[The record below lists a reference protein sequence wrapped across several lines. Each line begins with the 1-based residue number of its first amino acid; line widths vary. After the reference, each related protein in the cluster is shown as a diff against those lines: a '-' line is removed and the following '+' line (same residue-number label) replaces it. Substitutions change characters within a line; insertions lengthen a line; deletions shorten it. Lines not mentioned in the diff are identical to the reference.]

1 MKVKGISFFELH
13 AEKFVLGLA
22 VLILVAV
29 IALQFLGGGSTVR
42 VDNREVGVGEVNGL
56 LRQRAQ
62 QLADRLRDD
71 APSGVDLF
79 EGEVPLVVESFREDM
94 TAPLL
99 DAGGLAPSRPSL
111 ASALVPSDIAE
122 VVWYYEPRFSGVA
135 MGEIVQTA
143 DALTEEG
150 WQQLQPLGGRF
161 DGAVGELD
169 VTWISPSAVVDLA
182 ALREELQRS
191 QPRASPA
198 RQAVPSLWFNER
210 LYLVDVVFER
220 QELANGQW
228 GESVVVPAFP
238 TQDSFRADA
247 ATADAALRDAMF
259 EELSQAARQLE
270 ILQPEFVATR
280 NSNFVAPLPVEATA
294 PSDAAAPAVS
304 DEVRRLRREL
314 QRLRQDEARTKSR
327 LDELGGPVRDDE
339 QKPGDR
345 PSGRGGGRDAGDGGA
360 GGGGGTAPPRGGG
373 LGSGSGMQ
381 GRRGT
386 GDAAQDEATKRR
398 RIALTKRLETIA
410 TSISRTES
418 DLSKV
423 APGLASGGA
432 AVALPSMDKDPS
444 IVVWTH
450 DLGVEPNRT
459 YRYRARIDVYNPFF
473 ARTNQMVPQQQS
485 LASGFTLG
493 TAFSDWSAPVQVSPP
508 VGFFLTRATPGEG
521 SLGLGTATIEVFAFR
536 DGLRRSATFSVQ
548 PGDVIGGVES
558 VRRAGQPDAQIDFST
573 GWYVMDIIEDP
584 SRDQVS
590 GNERT
595 RGVVVL
601 VGRLG
606 AIDRE
611 ERFPESDRG
620 NPLRRKFADEVE
632 AAKQDEST
640 GG

>member
-1 MKVKGISFFELH
+1 
-13 AEKFVLGLA
+13 
-22 VLILVAV
+22 
-29 IALQFLGGGSTVR
+29 
-42 VDNREVGVGEVNGL
+42 
-56 LRQRAQ
+56 
-62 QLADRLRDD
+62 
-71 APSGVDLF
+71 
-79 EGEVPLVVESFREDM
+79 
-94 TAPLL
+94 
-99 DAGGLAPSRPSL
+99 
-111 ASALVPSDIAE
+111 
-122 VVWYYEPRFSGVA
+122 
-135 MGEIVQTA
+135 
-143 DALTEEG
+143 
-150 WQQLQPLGGRF
+150 
-161 DGAVGELD
+161 
-169 VTWISPSAVVDLA
+169 
-182 ALREELQRS
+182 
-191 QPRASPA
+191 
-198 RQAVPSLWFNER
+198 
-210 LYLVDVVFER
+210 
-220 QELANGQW
+220 
-228 GESVVVPAFP
+228 
-238 TQDSFRADA
+238 
-247 ATADAALRDAMF
+247 
-259 EELSQAARQLE
+259 
-270 ILQPEFVATR
+270 
-280 NSNFVAPLPVEATA
+280 
-294 PSDAAAPAVS
+294 
-304 DEVRRLRREL
+304 
-314 QRLRQDEARTKSR
+314 
-327 LDELGGPVRDDE
+327 
-339 QKPGDR
+339 
-345 PSGRGGGRDAGDGGA
+345 
-360 GGGGGTAPPRGGG
+360 
-373 LGSGSGMQ
+373 MQ
-381 GRRGT
+381 GRRGA

-450 DLGVEPNRT
+450 DLGVVPNRT

-485 LASGFTLG
+485 LAAGFTLG

-606 AIDRE
+606 ASDRE

-632 AAKQDEST
+632 AAKQDESS

>member
-29 IALQFLGGGSTVR
+29 IAMQFLGGGATVR

-79 EGEVPLVVESFREDM
+79 EGEVPLVVESFRAEM
-94 TAPLL
+94 TAPLI
-99 DAGGLAPSRPSL
+99 DSAGLAPSRPSL

-122 VVWYYEPRFSGVA
+122 VVWYYEPRFAGVA

-161 DGAVGELD
+161 DGPAGDLD

-191 QPRASPA
+191 QPRLSPA

-220 QELANGQW
+220 QELVNGQW
-228 GESVVVPAFP
+228 AEAVVVPAFP
-238 TQDSFRADA
+238 TQDSFRSDA
-247 ATADAALRDAMF
+247 AEADAALRDAMF

-280 NSNFVAPLPVEATA
+280 NGSFVEPLPVEATT

-327 LDELGGPVRDDE
+327 LDELGGPLRDED

-345 PSGRGGGRDAGDGGA
+345 PSGRGGGRDAGDGGGS
-360 GGGGGTAPPRGGG
+360 GGGGAAPPRGGG

-381 GRRGT
+381 GRRGA

-398 RIALTKRLETIA
+398 RIALGKRLETIA
-410 TSISRTES
+410 AAIARTEA
-418 DLSKV
+418 DLAKL
-423 APGLASGGA
+423 APGMESGGA
-432 AVALPSMDKDPS
+432 AVTLPSMDQDAS
-444 IVVWTH
+444 VVVWTH
-450 DLGVEPNRT
+450 DLGVEPNRA
-459 YRYRARIDVYNPFF
+459 YRYRARVDVYNPFF
-473 ARTNQMVPQQQS
+473 ARTNQMVPEQQS
-485 LASGFTLG
+485 LAAGFTMG
-493 TAFSDWSAPVQVSPP
+493 TAFSEWSDAVQVSPP

-521 SLGLGTATIEVFAFR
+521 SLGLGTATVEVFAFR
-536 DGLRRSATFSVQ
+536 DGRRRSASFSVQ
-548 PGDVIGGVES
+548 PGDVIGGMES
-558 VRRAGQPDAQIDFST
+558 VRQAGKPDALVDFST

-584 SRDQVS
+584 SRDQVD

-606 AIDRE
+606 GSEPEQRL
-611 ERFPESDRG
+611 PESDRN
-620 NPLRRKFADEVE
+620 NPLRRKYADEVE
-632 AAKQDEST
+632 VAKQEESA